1 MSEITH
7 AYLGGLVTKRG
18 DDGFLYINGLVSND
32 ALDLDQQ
39 RCDPN
44 WLNEAI
50 PKWFKSAGNVRV
62 MHQPV
67 IGGKAKSIEQ
77 SGTGW
82 NANIK
87 VTNKQA
93 DIDIEEGAITGLSVG
108 IKNAR
113 VEKSL
118 TAPNGLICGGDI
130 IEVSLVDRPAN
141 PDCVLE
147 IAKSV
152 GNEWTF
158 KGVEVSDTDQL
169 DLVVSDPSAPG
180 QDVSDQYLP
189 CAACAG
195 TGMTSEVPGEVC
207 ARCNGSKVE
216 PKDSL
221 EANIAATSGSTTPNA
236 PENIE
241 RQKAAAVCKTCDGK
255 GTIMDGNRDCPDCD
269 GPSKVLQGD
278 PISGDDEVKKQL
290 FAEFEDFLAKRD
302 FSDAKR
308 KALAKTGHAL
318 ANGGFPIEN
327 KGDVENAIKSIG
339 LAKDR
344 PAAIAHIKSWAKKLN
359 CTELIPDNWKTAQG
373 LVQVLFADVQ
383 KGATPDEWMHD
394 PTELQAIALGLA
406 DCVKAEIDEMV
417 NGEDEMWDIQT
428 LLSAT
433 DSFYTWWNHE
443 ASEGETTPP
452 FNSGDDDMSN
462 AYVSLGVSPDLIKS
476 ATSDDAT
483 DEIKIELRSEIRK
496 ALGVDEEIATYKAL
510 VTEMQETVKTVKAE
524 LEEVQEMAA
533 PGGPVLRQTSDQRRS
548 SAAHDTISTKA
559 AEIRA
564 RAVAF
569 TGESSIKQALFAE
582 AEKLESALSSL

>member
-269 GPSKVLQGD
+269 GPSKSAEIDQISDADLETFKNVLE
-278 PISGDDEVKKQL
+278 SL
-290 FAEFEDFLAKRD
+290 TAKRQ
-302 FSDAKR
+302 FSDKER
-308 KALAKTGHAL
+308 KHLASTGA
-318 ANGGFPIEN
+318 AMKNGGFPI
-327 KGDVENAIKSIG
+327 KTVEDLKNAIHAIG
-339 LAKDR
+339 RAKDR
-344 PAAIAHIKSWAKKLN
+344 PATIAHIKSRAKALGQ
-359 CTELIPDNWKTAQG
+359 TSLIPDDWKTAQG
-373 LVQVLFADVQ
+373 LVQVLYGDVQ